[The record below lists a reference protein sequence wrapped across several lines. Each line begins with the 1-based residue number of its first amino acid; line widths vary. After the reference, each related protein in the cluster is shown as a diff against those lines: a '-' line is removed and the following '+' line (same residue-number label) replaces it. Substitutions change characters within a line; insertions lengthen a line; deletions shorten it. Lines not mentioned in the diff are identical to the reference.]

1 MRRYYPGFFAALLI
15 ILLRIAIGWHF
26 LTEGS
31 EKYRSTEHNKT
42 PFSAEGY
49 LRNASGPFG
58 HYFRDMLPDVDGR
71 ETLDLSKLK
80 ASWRAEA
87 NRIAAHFHFTKD
99 QGDQASKLVD
109 AAERWADGWF
119 ADPENTEKRNK
130 YFHQLDELEKAEANP
145 ALMSFEL
152 ERVWDARRDLDTDR
166 RALIGPINERGKEL
180 SDSIAKLATR
190 EQVDAVR
197 APLISRIRRTPLHNP
212 TATVDELAIES
223 ADVSRPWTQLD
234 WINFTT
240 TYGLIA
246 IGVCLILGFLTP
258 LAALGGAAFL
268 AMIYLSLPPWP
279 GVPPNPRTEG
289 TYFLVSKNLIELIA
303 CLVIATT
310 PSGHWIGLDALVFGA
325 WRRRR
330 LTRADGTAASNQTP
344 MAASART
351 SDIHPPAAPRGEAD
365 RDPIPIG

>member
-31 EKYRSTEHNKT
+31 EKLRSTEHNKT

-58 HYFRDMLPDVDGR
+58 HYFRDALPDADGR
-71 ETLDLSKLK
+71 ATLDLSKLK

-87 NRIAAHFHFTKD
+87 NRIAAHFHFTDEQKNV
-99 QGDQASKLVD
+99 ASKLVD
-109 AAERWADGWF
+109 EAERWADGWF

-130 YFHQLDELEKAEANP
+130 YFHQFDELEKAEANP

-166 RALIGPINERGKEL
+166 RALVGPIHERGKEL
-180 SDSIAKLATR
+180 SDAIARKATR
-190 EQVDAVR
+190 EQVA
-197 APLISRIRRTPLHNP
+197 AAGSPWISRIRRTPLHNP
-212 TATVDELAIES
+212 TATVDEQAIES
-223 ADVSRPWTQLD
+223 ADASRPWTQLD

-240 TYGLIA
+240 TFGLIA

-289 TYFLVSKNLIELIA
+289 NYFIVSKNLIELIA

-310 PSGHWIGLDALVFGA
+310 PTGHWIGLDALFFGA
-325 WRRRR
+325 RRRRR
-330 LTRADGTAASNQTP
+330 LARLEGQRAPERAPVSDRPATATATATP
-344 MAASART
+344 RT
-351 SDIHPPAAPRGEAD
+351 DTP
-365 RDPIPIG
+365 RDPIPLS